1 MARTALIPSFLFA
14 VAALAVGAPAY
25 ASAPGLE
32 ARVLEEV
39 NYARTR
45 PADFARLLR
54 DYRNHPEE
62 GRTSIEGPGALD
74 EAIEFL
80 ERQAPLPPLRADVR
94 LARSAANYA
103 QDQGPQGY
111 TGHVSADGATLGDR
125 IHRQQVWSMSSAE
138 AISYGYENAR
148 DVVRQLIVDDGV
160 SSRGHRKVL
169 FDTMLRFAGVGC
181 GPHRV
186 YGAMCVID
194 FSGPMIAR

>member
-1 MARTALIPSFLFA
+1 MSITALILSLLFA
-14 VAALAVGAPAY
+14 VSALVVCAPAH
-25 ASAPGLE
+25 AGAPGLE

-39 NYARTR
+39 NHARTH

-54 DYRNHPEE
+54 DYRNHPQD
-62 GRTSIEGPGALD
+62 GRTSVEGPAALD

-80 ERQAPLPPLRADVR
+80 ERQAPLPPLKADAR
-94 LARSAANYA
+94 LARSAAGYA
-103 QDQGPQGY
+103 RDQGPQGF
-111 TGHVSADGATLGDR
+111 TGHVSADGATLSDR
-125 IHRQQVWSMSSAE
+125 VHRQQVWSMSTAE
-138 AISYGYENAR
+138 AISYGYENPR

-169 FDTMLRFAGVGC
+169 FDAFLQFAGVGC